1 MIINKT
7 TIILSICSTILFIAF
22 MFIIYKPKR
31 KTTEEIIKMN
41 SNYQSSITIIM
52 ITVALISSV
61 VMYYFSP
68 DTITGIVVFVL
79 VFYLMPYAVL
89 SRERTKRDDLIF
101 KNIMIYANNSIMVIK
116 QERNVFKTLVRVS
129 EDLDEPLKNDVL
141 KLVNALEEDLNS
153 AKKVFRYFEDK
164 YNYTIVKQLDVLFLK
179 MHYEDS
185 LIREEVLNTLSDDV
199 YRLSNDV
206 EDNKA
211 KRSTLRIEFILI
223 SILCLLLYFF
233 VLGRL
238 SDTGLFE
245 SFERQITLINILFV
259 VSVIVLLF
267 FVDQYFNSNLL
278 RE

>member
-7 TIILSICSTILFIAF
+7 TIILSACSTILFILL
-22 MFIIYKPKR
+22 MFVIYKPKR

-52 ITVALISSV
+52 IAVALMSSV

-68 DTITGIVVFVL
+68 DTITGVVVFVL
-79 VFYLMPYAVL
+79 VFYLMPYAIL

-116 QERNVFKTLVRVS
+116 QEGNVFKTLVRVS
-129 EDLDEPLKNDVL
+129 EDLDEPLKSDVL
-141 KLVNALEEDLNS
+141 KLVNALEEDFNS

-233 VLGRL
+233 VLGKL
-238 SDTGLFE
+238 EVTGLFE